1 MIRKITLSLVA
12 LSLASAAAIGY
23 AANRQQDNDASAL
36 PTAKITLSQAIA
48 NAEQHAA
55 GHATRAELEQTK
67 AGPAYDVEI
76 VNGKDVVDVRIHAD
90 TGAVIAS
97 ARDTR
102 DEDDTHDTV
111 D

>member
-1 MIRKITLSLVA
+1 
-12 LSLASAAAIGY
+12 
-23 AANRQQDNDASAL
+23 
-36 PTAKITLSQAIA
+36 
-48 NAEQHAA
+48 
-55 GHATRAELEQTK
+55 LEQTK

-102 DEDDTHDTV
+102 DEDDKHDTV